1 MISSLRFKLFKQSQI
16 QNIIQSF
23 RGFATLQEQ
32 KQIQIR
38 NPLTNQVVYQKQ
50 ELSLDQIVSLAND
63 GKKSQDIWSQL
74 PLSDRK
80 KVCQN
85 FNDILK
91 EKSEDISKNITL
103 FTCKPIKQSQLEVKA
118 TIHRIKSLIDMS
130 DEALRDEV
138 LENQAKKGKKFIK
151 FISKHPLGTIL
162 IISPWNYPLLT
173 ASSVLM
179 TSLLAGNNVLLKP
192 SPQTVGVADDIVQ
205 AFAQAA
211 SGVSDQ
217 LKNLVSNVYTSNLQ
231 NFQTLYKYSQ
241 YVSFTGSIQTGLKVQ
256 KECLDANPWANCV
269 LELGGKDAA
278 YIHKSCL
285 NYLDDVIKQ
294 IIIGCFT
301 NSGQS
306 CCAIERIYCDQEIL
320 ELFQEKLLAA
330 VQNIKV
336 IQHSKQET
344 LNNSQSQIEVGPLTL
359 QNHAQFIKQQVDK
372 AVKQGAKIINQ
383 EGGSIIELPL
393 TDFNQG
399 DQLSRLR
406 GFFPTILTNVT
417 NQMDIMQE
425 ETFGPVLPII
435 KIEKGYEQAIS
446 FMNDSKYGLT
456 ASIFSNN
463 QQVVQEMSNQLKV
476 GTVLV
481 NQCLMMDPLLP
492 WIGWN
497 ESGKNFSLSKHG
509 FDQVTKMKS
518 HNQIFYE

>member
-1 MISSLRFKLFKQSQI
+1 MISSLRFKLFKQSLV
-16 QNIIQSF
+16 QNIVVPF
-23 RGFATLQEQ
+23 RGFATLQDSN
-32 KQIQIR
+32 QILIR

-50 ELSLDQIVSLAND
+50 ELSIDQIISIAQD

-91 EKSEDISKNITL
+91 DKSEEISKNISQ
-103 FTCKPIKQSQLEVKA
+103 FTSKPIKESQLEVKA

-130 DEALRDEV
+130 DEALRDEI
-138 LENQAKKGKKFIK
+138 LENQVKKGKKFIK
-151 FISKHPLGTIL
+151 FISKHPVGTVL

-211 SGVSDQ
+211 SSASDQ
-217 LKNLVSNVYTSNLQ
+217 FKNLVSNVYTSNMK
-231 NFQTLYKYSQ
+231 NFKELYKYSQ

-278 YIHKSCL
+278 YVHKSCL
-285 NYLDDVIKQ
+285 SYIDDVVKQ

-306 CCAIERIYCDQEIL
+306 CCAIERVYCDSEII
-320 ELFQEKLLAA
+320 ELFQEKLLSAI
-330 VQNIKV
+330 QNIKV
-336 IQHSKQET
+336 IQHEKQET

-359 QNHAQFIKQQVDK
+359 QNHAQFVKQQVDK
-372 AVKQGAKIINQ
+372 AVQQGAKIINQ
-383 EGGSIIELPL
+383 NGGSVIELPL
-393 TDFNQG
+393 TNFNQG
-399 DQLSRLR
+399 DQLARLR
-406 GFFPTILTNVT
+406 GYFPTILTNVT

-425 ETFGPVLPII
+425 ETFGPVLPIL

-446 FMNDSKYGLT
+446 LMNDSKYGLT
-456 ASIFSNN
+456 ASIFSNE
-463 QQVVQEMSNQLKV
+463 QQIIQEMSNKLQV

-497 ESGKNFSLSKHG
+497 QSGKNYSLSMHG

-518 HNQIFYE
+518 HNQIFYQ

>member
-1 MISSLRFKLFKQSQI
+1 MISSLRFKVFKQSQVQNTI
-16 QNIIQSF
+16 QLF
-23 RGFATLQEQ
+23 RGFATLQELN
-32 KQIQIR
+32 QIQIR
-38 NPLTNQVVYQKQ
+38 NPLTNQVVYEKQ
-50 ELSLDQIVSLAND
+50 ELSLDQIISISKD
-63 GKKSQDIWSQL
+63 GKKSQNVWSKL
-74 PLSDRK
+74 PLQDRK

-91 EKSEDISKNITL
+91 EKSEDISKNISQ
-103 FTCKPIKQSQLEVKA
+103 FTSKPIKESQLEVKA

-130 DEALRDEV
+130 DEALKDEI
-138 LENQAKKGKKFIK
+138 LENQVKKGKKFIK
-151 FISKHPLGTIL
+151 FISKHPVGTVL

-192 SPQTVGVADDIVQ
+192 SPQTVGVADDIEQ
-205 AFAQAA
+205 IFEQAA
-211 SGVSDQ
+211 SSISDQ
-217 LKNLVSNVYTSNLQ
+217 FKNLVKNVYTSNLK

-256 KECLDANPWANCV
+256 KECIDANPWANCV

-285 NYLDDVIKQ
+285 NYLDDVVKQ

-306 CCAIERIYCDQEIL
+306 CCAIERVYCDSEIL

-336 IQHSKQET
+336 LEINKKET
-344 LNNSQSQIEVGPLTL
+344 LNNNQSQIEVGPLTL
-359 QNHAQFIKQQVDK
+359 KNHAQFIKKQVDK
-372 AVKQGAKIINQ
+372 AIQQGATVLNQ
-383 EGGSIIELPL
+383 KGGSVIEFPL

-399 DQLSRLR
+399 DQLARLR
-406 GFFPTILTNVT
+406 GYFPTILTNVT
-417 NQMDIMQE
+417 NQMDIVQE

-435 KIEKGYEQAIS
+435 KVEKGYEQAIS
-446 FMNDSKYGLT
+446 LINDSKYGLT

-463 QQVVQEMSNQLKV
+463 QQIVQEMSNKLNV

-497 ESGKNFSLSKHG
+497 QSGKNYSLSKHG